1 MLHTMQ
7 ITALSLKFSQKMQEL
22 ILQLRNPP
30 KGYLFPPRLI
40 TRYAD
45 FVTIASQLDFNYYY
59 SEY

>member
-1 MLHTMQ
+1 
-7 ITALSLKFSQKMQEL
+7 MQEL

-30 KGYLFPPRLI
+30 KGYSFSPRLI
-40 TRYAD
+40 TSYAD